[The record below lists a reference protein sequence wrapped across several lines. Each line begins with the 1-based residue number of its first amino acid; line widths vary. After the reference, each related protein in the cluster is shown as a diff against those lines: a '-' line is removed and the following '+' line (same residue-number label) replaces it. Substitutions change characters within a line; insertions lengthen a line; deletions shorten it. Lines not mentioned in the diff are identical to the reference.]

1 MAIHIFCQYWSDAP
15 DYVRDAIRKNYHLP
29 DASLHIFIE
38 TGTDVEW
45 ADDMD
50 GIDFVHTEKRIT
62 YTDFLQRI
70 GEFPV
75 TDYAVLLNSDITV
88 TESTVSKL
96 PPFSSSTA
104 LCVSRREM
112 DGSLP
117 SSAEGTKPDNCQD
130 VWIMRGHTPTDEL
143 LTACSNLTM
152 GLPGCEN
159 RFAAELAVDGYSVY
173 NPCYDLAFTHNTK
186 DPVLSY
192 PDPNDSRRYNG
203 LYAYLAPCST
213 HDVDVSNYRQFLRYY
228 PKVRGVW

>member
-1 MAIHIFCQYWSDAP
+1 MSIHIFCQYWSDAP
-15 DYVRDAIRKNYHLP
+15 EEVREAIRDNYNLP

-50 GIDFVHTEKRIT
+50 GIDFVHTERRIT

-70 GEFPV
+70 GEFPI
-75 TDYAVLLNSDITV
+75 TDYAVLLNSDITIPRS
-88 TESTVSKL
+88 TILKLPDITPSTV
-96 PPFSSSTA
+96 
-104 LCVSRREM
+104 LCVSRREL

-117 SSAEGTKPDNCQD
+117 SSSQGTKPDNCQD
-130 VWIMRGHTPTDEL
+130 VWIMRPHQPSPEL
-143 LTACSNLTM
+143 LLACSNLIL

-173 NPCYDLAFTHNTK
+173 NPCHNLPFTHNTRE
-186 DPVLSY
+186 PVLSY
-192 PDPNDSRRYNG
+192 PSPDDPKRYNG
-203 LYAYLAPCST
+203 LYAYLSPCST
-213 HDVDVSNYRQFLRYY
+213 YEVETVNYRQFLKYY